1 MISRIFF
8 ILVAIL
14 LIIYIFSNIKKN
26 LLSQD
31 ESMLW
36 MIGAI
41 FILIL
46 AIWPNSIIFLANIV
60 GIEYAP
66 SLLFLLV
73 SIFFIL
79 FLFRNSQHL
88 SVLKEKN
95 KELVQ
100 IVALLEKRIKDIEN
114 GKFNGK

>member
-46 AIWPNSIIFLANIV
+46 AIWPNSIIVLANIV